1 MIPTHIVI
9 HHSAS
14 PVEVTFEQIR
24 EHHLSRG
31 WSDIGYHFVIDPA
44 GAISKGRAEN
54 VVGAHALGIN
64 QVSLGICLIGNFD
77 EYHPTTEQFNSL
89 CNLVKD
95 LAQRNKIA
103 PESIIGHCDVTCE
116 ERGFRKSRCPGE
128 NLYCRLEE
136 IQQLVGK
143 ALFEE

>member
-14 PVEVTFEQIR
+14 PLEVTFEQIR

-44 GAISKGRAEN
+44 GTISKGRAED

-77 EYHPTTEQFNSL
+77 EHHPAREQFNSL
-89 CNLVKD
+89 NNLIKD
-95 LAQRNKIA
+95 LVLRKNIT
-103 PESIIGHCDVTCE
+103 PENIIGHCDVTCE

-136 IQQLVGK
+136 IRQLAGK
-143 ALFEE
+143 ASL